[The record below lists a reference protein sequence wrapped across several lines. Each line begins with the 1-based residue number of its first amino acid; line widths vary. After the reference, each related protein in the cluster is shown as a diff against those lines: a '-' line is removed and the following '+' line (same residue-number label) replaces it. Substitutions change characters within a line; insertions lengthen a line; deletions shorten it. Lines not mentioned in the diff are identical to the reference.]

1 MRAGEDP
8 DPGPSRTTLAELGE
22 RGLIAR
28 LRRRLPPP
36 GPDIL
41 VGIGDDAAAVA
52 WGGETLLLTTD
63 TLLEGVHFRRSTAT
77 LRDIGAKAIA
87 VNVSDIAAMGGE
99 PRLALLALA
108 LPPDLAVADVDE
120 LYAGLLDM
128 AQQHGVTLVGGDT
141 CAAPGGV
148 VLSVTLVGRVTGA
161 PLRRSGARPGDAI
174 LVTGT
179 LGASAAGLAVLE
191 RGPGGLPPAV
201 VEAVVR
207 PHRVPTPRVA
217 ESRLIRASGGATAMI
232 DLSDGLVT
240 DLGHIATESRVGAR
254 IDVDA
259 LPVSEAT
266 RAVARRLRR
275 RPPALGAERRRGLR
289 APLHGSP
296 GPRDG
301 PRPRPWRR
309 GPARRST
316 GSARC
321 GPWTK
326 ACGSS
331 TGAAARTRSRPAS
344 TTSAEP
350 WSAWSSISSSWR
362 PSSPSRRSWPAP
374 RPPTSRSPAWGAPI
388 SSRTSPRSTRSSCG
402 CSATR
407 ATS

>member
-1 MRAGEDP
+1 MKAGEDP

-99 PRLALLALA
+99 PRFALLALA
-108 LPPDLAVADVDE
+108 LPPSLAVADVDE

-128 AQQHGVTLVGGDT
+128 ARQHGVTLVGGDT

-217 ESRLIRASGGATAMI
+217 ESRLIQGLGLGDGDDRPLGRPRDGPRAHRDREPGGSA
-232 DLSDGLVT
+232 DRCRRPPGERGDPRG
-240 DLGHIATESRVGAR
+240 G
-254 IDVDA
+254 
-259 LPVSEAT
+259 
-266 RAVARRLRR
+266 RRLRR
-275 RPPALGAERRRGLR
+275 RPPGLGAERRRGLR
-289 APLHGSP
+289 APLHGGP
-296 GPRDG
+296 GPGGRA
-301 PRPRPWRR
+301 RPR
-309 GPARRST
+309 GGGADGHARST

-331 TGAAARTRSRPAS
+331 TRAAARMRSSPAS

-350 WSAWSSISSSWR
+350 WSDWSSISSSWR
-362 PSSPSRRSWPAP
+362 PSSASRRSWPAP
-374 RPPTSRSPAWGAPI
+374 RPPTSRSPAWEAPI
-388 SSRTSPRSTRSSCG
+388 SSRRSPRSTLSSCG
-402 CSATR
+402 SSATR